1 MPTAALMT
9 VGIGAVVGVLVGL
22 TGVGGGVV
30 LLPLLIL
37 GLGVT
42 PLTAVGSGALF
53 SSCTKLGAAAVH
65 ARQRTVDWALVR
77 RLAFGSV
84 PAAFAGVALLAH
96 LQTIYGAG
104 VNTILERVIAVV
116 LIVIPVLIAAES
128 LIGRGRDLPLLRP
141 LVPRWVGRTSGAV
154 VTGVLGGFLVGITS
168 VGSGIVVMMLLL
180 LFFNR
185 RPAVLVGTDI
195 AHAVLLTAVTAA
207 LHARL
212 GTIDLHLVLWLLVGS
227 VPGAL
232 LGSRLSLRLPRTWL
246 RVALII
252 LLFVTGWGMLGP

>member
-1 MPTAALMT
+1 MPVSALT
-9 VGIGAVVGVLVGL
+9 VGIGAVVGILVGL

-42 PLTAVGSGALF
+42 PLTAVGSSALF

-65 ARQRTVDWALVR
+65 ARQRTVDWRLVG
-77 RLAFGSV
+77 RLALGSV
-84 PAAFAGVALLAH
+84 PAAFAGVALLAR
-96 LQTIYGAG
+96 LEAVYGPG

-116 LIVIPVLIAAES
+116 LMVIPAFLVAES
-128 LIGRGRDLPLLRP
+128 VIGRGHDLPLLRP
-141 LVPRWVGRTSGAV
+141 LVPSWVGRTSGAV
-154 VTGVLGGFLVGITS
+154 LTGLIGGFLVGITS

-180 LFFNR
+180 LFFHR
-185 RPAVLVGTDI
+185 SPAVLVGTDI
-195 AHAVLLTAVTAA
+195 AHAVILTAVTAA
-207 LHARL
+207 LHFHL
-212 GTIDLHLVLWLLVGS
+212 GTIDPHLVLWLLVGS

-232 LGSRLSLRLPRTWL
+232 MGSRLSLRLPRVWL
-246 RVALII
+246 RAVLIV

>member
-1 MPTAALMT
+1 MPVAALT
-9 VGIGAVVGVLVGL
+9 VGIGALVGVLVGL

-53 SSCTKLGAAAVH
+53 SSATKLGAAAVH
-65 ARQRTVDWALVR
+65 ARQRTVDWTLMR
-77 RLAFGSV
+77 RLAMGSL
-84 PAAFAGVALLAH
+84 PAAFAGVALLGY
-96 LQTIYGAG
+96 LETVYGAG

-116 LIVIPVLIAAES
+116 LMVIPALIAAES
-128 LIGRGRDLPLLRP
+128 VIGRGRDLPLLRP
-141 LVPRWVGRTSGAV
+141 LVPSWVGSTSGAV
-154 VTGVLGGFLVGITS
+154 LTGAIGGFLVGITS

-185 RPAVLVGTDI
+185 KPTVLVGTDI
-195 AHAVLLTAVTAA
+195 AHAVVLTAVTAA
-207 LHARL
+207 LHSRL

-232 LGSRLSLRLPRTWL
+232 IGSRLSLRLPRAGL
-246 RVALII
+246 RFALIL
-252 LLFVTGWGMLGP
+252 LLFATGWGMLGP